1 MPKYQ
6 VVTKFGADYPVGAI
20 IETDSLHP
28 SLAQHVR
35 PLGATG
41 GEEVEEVASDTTK
54 DKGAKV
60 PAATKGRKA
69 GKATGEPPKQPAT
82 TPEQG
87 GDDDNT

>member
-6 VVTKFGADYPVGAI
+6 VVTKFGADYPVGSI
-20 IETDSLHP
+20 IETDELHP

-41 GEEVEEVASDTTK
+41 VEEVEEVASDTTK

-60 PAATKGRKA
+60 PAASNRGKRGGTK
-69 GKATGEPPKQPAT
+69 
-82 TPEQG
+82 PEQKEPTPPA